1 LLEDAYYAMER
12 LPRKSA
18 LGYVYFTHIPVEE
31 AQMIRFWSP
40 FRQPAPST
48 PVIPTTPI
56 ILAATSAP
64 TPAAATPGAP
74 SSDIKSRRPLF
85 TKAASALSSN
95 IRTITPDLSKAAKKL
110 RPPSQAQL
118 KESAQKAYKASA
130 KGFRK
135 GMIAYR
141 NAKKI
146 YKDETL
152 LRADA
157 IQAQMKAERRNG
169 KGMGKGMKH

>member
-1 LLEDAYYAMER
+1 M
-12 LPRKSA
+12 
-18 LGYVYFTHIPVEE
+18 IPP
-31 AQMIRFWSP
+31 AAS
-40 FRQPAPST
+40 APST
-48 PVIPTTPI
+48 PV
-56 ILAATSAP
+56 
-64 TPAAATPGAP
+64 AP

-95 IRTITPDLSKAAKKL
+95 IRTIAPDLSKAAKKL
-110 RPPSQAQL
+110 QLEPLSQAQL
-118 KESAQKAYKASA
+118 KERARKAYKASA

-135 GMIAYR
+135 GMTAYR

-157 IQAQMKAERRNG
+157 IQAQMKKAGRGNG
-169 KGMGKGMKH
+169 KGMGKGMTH